1 MAGEVDVRGRGD
13 RQILGE
19 PLEHT
24 EDRGLGPADNAARR
38 LKDRRHHADASGCT
52 PRVAAATPG
61 DAGSC
66 ASSGGRRGRGKSKVT
81 PATTIA
87 AHSSRPTLEGPR
99 TKLSCGAGWRGR
111 PREGRQ
117 PPPPPTNTPATRAA

>member
-19 PLEHT
+19 PLDHT
-24 EDRGLGPADNAARR
+24 EDRGLGPADHAARR

-66 ASSGGRRGRGKSKVT
+66 ASPGGRRVRAKSKVT

-87 AHSSRPTLEGPR
+87 AHSSWLTLKGPR
-99 TKLSCGAGWRGR
+99 TKLSCGSGWRVNSSKNR
-111 PREGRQ
+111 NAP
-117 PPPPPTNTPATRAA
+117 